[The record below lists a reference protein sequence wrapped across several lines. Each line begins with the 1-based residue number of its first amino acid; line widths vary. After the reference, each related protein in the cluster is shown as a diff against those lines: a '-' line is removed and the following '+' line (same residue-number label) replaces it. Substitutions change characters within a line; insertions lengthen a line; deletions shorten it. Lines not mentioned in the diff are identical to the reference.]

1 MQNKT
6 KVLFLI
12 PSLAGGGA
20 ERTLINILKNID
32 YLLFD
37 VHLVVVD
44 YNGIYCKEVPK
55 QVKVLPLFSNT
66 KLVRVLSLIQK
77 RMGFNKFIV
86 NRFLKKTDSSYD
98 TAISFLDS
106 NFTDLLFE
114 IPNVNKKIT
123 WVHSSYKTN
132 QNFYKFYKK
141 ESYRNKLLTYRYAK
155 LDAIVF
161 VSDDAK
167 NEFEEIFGA
176 FKNMPVIYNF
186 MDEKNIHLKAD
197 SFEVQKEANI
207 IKFISVGSLFPV
219 KGYDLLILAA
229 SKLKEIDVKFKID
242 IYGQGFLKEEL
253 SNLIKTHKLENFVK
267 LKGFVPN
274 PYPYMKNADVF
285 IMSSKSEAM
294 PMALCEA
301 MILGKPVLVT
311 NCSGCREVV
320 NYGDFGVMS
329 NNNIEDLAANMLKL
343 IKDKASIENLSLKSL
358 ERAVLFSDKKIM
370 GQVKLIMQK

>member
-1 MQNKT
+1 MKT
-6 KVLFLI
+6 KVLFII

-44 YNGIYCKEVPK
+44 YTGIYCKQVPK
-55 QVKVLPLFSNT
+55 QLKILPLFTNT
-66 KLVRVLSLIQK
+66 KLVRVLSYVQK
-77 RMGFNKFIV
+77 KTGFNKFV
-86 NRFLKKTDSSYD
+86 EHRFLKKIDSSYD

-106 NFTDLLFE
+106 NFTDLLFQ
-114 IPNVNKKIT
+114 IPNVNKTIT

-132 QNFYKFYKK
+132 QNFYKFYRND
-141 ESYRNKLLTYRYAK
+141 SYRKRLITQRYAK
-155 LDAIVF
+155 LNTIVF
-161 VSDDAK
+161 VSQDAK
-167 NEFEEIFGA
+167 TEFEEIFGS

-186 MDEKNIHLKAD
+186 MDEKNIHLKAN
-197 SFEVQKEANI
+197 SFDVQKESET

-229 SKLKEIDVKFKID
+229 SKLKEISVKFKID
-242 IYGQGFLKEEL
+242 IYGQGYLKEEL
-253 SNLIKTHKLENFVK
+253 IDLIKAHKLENYVE
-267 LKGFVPN
+267 LKGFVSN
-274 PYPYMKNADVF
+274 PYPYIKNADVF

-320 NYGDFGVMS
+320 NYGEFGLMS
-329 NNNIEDLAANMLKL
+329 NAEIDDLTANMLKL
-343 IKDKASIENLSLKSL
+343 IKDKNCREKLSSKSL
-358 ERAVLFSDKKIM
+358 ERAVLFSDKSIM
-370 GQVKLIMQK
+370 NQIMHTI

>member
-1 MQNKT
+1 MKNKT

-12 PSLAGGGA
+12 PSLVGGGA

-44 YNGIYCKEVPK
+44 NNGIYSKEVPS

-66 KLVRVLSLIQK
+66 KLVRVLSYIQK
-77 RMGFNKFIV
+77 RIGFNTFIV
-86 NRFLKKTDSSYD
+86 NRFLKQIDSRYD

-106 NFTDLLFE
+106 NFTDLLFK
-114 IPNVNKKIT
+114 IPNVNKTIT

-141 ESYRNKLLTYRYAK
+141 ESYRNKLITYRYAK

-161 VSDDAK
+161 VSHDAK
-167 NEFEEIFGA
+167 TEFVEIFGTY
-176 FKNMPVIYNF
+176 KNMPVIYNF
-186 MDEKNIHLKAD
+186 MDEKNIHLKAH
-197 SFEVQKEANI
+197 SFEVQKESNA
-207 IKFISVGSLFPV
+207 IKFIAVGSLFQV

-229 SKLKEIDVKFKID
+229 SKLKETDLKFKID
-242 IYGQGFLKEEL
+242 IYGQGLLKEEL
-253 SNLIKTHKLENFVK
+253 SSLIKTHKLENFVK
-267 LKGFVPN
+267 LRGFVSN
-274 PYPYMKNADVF
+274 PYPYIKNADIF

-301 MILGKPVLVT
+301 IILGKPTLVT

-320 NYGDFGVMS
+320 NYGKYGLMVDQ
-329 NNNIEDLAANMLKL
+329 NPI
-343 IKDKASIENLSLKSL
+343 SIAEGMKSFIQEKNKINHYKILSKQ
-358 ERAVLFSDKKIM
+358 RAVEFNDESILKKIYEC
-370 GQVKLIMQK
+370 IN

>member
-12 PSLAGGGA
+12 PSLVGGGA

-55 QVKVLPLFSNT
+55 QVKVVPLFSNT
-66 KLVRVLSLIQK
+66 KLVRILSYIQK
-77 RMGFNKFIV
+77 KTGINKIIV
-86 NRFLKKTDSSYD
+86 NSFLKKIDTNYD

-114 IPNVNKKIT
+114 IPNVTKTIT

-132 QNFYKFYKK
+132 NNFYKFYKN
-141 ESYRNKLLTYRYAK
+141 ESYKKQLIANRYSK
-155 LDAIVF
+155 LDTIVF

-167 NEFEEIFGA
+167 TEFNEIFGT
-176 FKNMPVIYNF
+176 FKKMPVIYNF
-186 MDEKNIHLKAD
+186 MDEKNIHLKAKC
-197 SFEVQKEANI
+197 FQVKKESNT
-207 IKFISVGSLFPV
+207 IKFIAVGSLFPV

-229 SKLKEIDVKFKID
+229 SKLKETGVKFKID
-242 IYGQGFLKEEL
+242 IYGRGFLKEEL
-253 SNLIKTHKLENFVK
+253 SNLIKTHKLENYVE
-267 LKGFVPN
+267 LKGFVSN
-274 PYPYMKNADVF
+274 PYPYIKDADVF

-320 NYGDFGVMS
+320 NYGEFGLMS
-329 NNNIEDLAANMLKL
+329 NANMEDLAANVLKL
-343 IKDKASIENLSLKSL
+343 IKDKDTREKLSSKSL
-358 ERAVLFSDKKIM
+358 ERAVLFSDKSIM
-370 GQVKLIMQK
+370 SEIVHTIQ

>member
-44 YNGIYCKEVPK
+44 YNGIYCKQVPK
-55 QVKVLPLFSNT
+55 QVKVLPLFTNT
-66 KLVRVLSLIQK
+66 KLVRVFSFIQK
-77 RMGFNKFIV
+77 RTGFNKFIIK
-86 NRFLKKTDSSYD
+86 RFLKQIDSRYD

-106 NFTDLLFE
+106 NFTDLLFQ
-114 IPNVNKKIT
+114 IPNVNKRIT

-132 QNFYKFYKK
+132 QNFYKFYKND
-141 ESYRNKLLTYRYAK
+141 SYRNRLITHRYSK
-155 LDAIVF
+155 LDTIVF
-161 VSDDAK
+161 VSQDAK
-167 NEFEEIFGA
+167 TEFEEIFGS

-186 MDEKNIHLKAD
+186 MDEKNIHLKAN
-197 SFEVQKEANI
+197 SFDVQKEADT

-229 SKLKEIDVKFKID
+229 LKLKKADVKFNID

-253 SNLIKTHKLENFVK
+253 LDLIKAHKLEKHVE
-267 LKGFVPN
+267 LKGFVSN
-274 PYPYMKNADVF
+274 PYPYIKNADVF

-301 MILGKPVLVT
+301 MILRKPVLVT

-320 NYGDFGVMS
+320 NYGEFGLMS
-329 NNNIEDLAANMLKL
+329 NAEIDDLAMNMLKL
-343 IKDKASIENLSLKSL
+343 IKDKDYRVKLSSKSI
-358 ERAVLFSDKKIM
+358 ERAVLFSDKSIM
-370 GQVKLIMQK
+370 SQIMHTIR

>member
-1 MQNKT
+1 MKNKT

-12 PSLAGGGA
+12 PSLVGGGA

-44 YNGIYCKEVPK
+44 NNGIYSKEVPS

-66 KLVRVLSLIQK
+66 KLVRVLSYIQK
-77 RMGFNKFIV
+77 RIGFNTFIV
-86 NRFLKKTDSSYD
+86 NRFLKQIDSRYD

-106 NFTDLLFE
+106 NFTDLLFK
-114 IPNVNKKIT
+114 IPNVNKTIT

-132 QNFYKFYKK
+132 QNFYKFYKND
-141 ESYRNKLLTYRYAK
+141 SYRNRLITHRYSK
-155 LDAIVF
+155 LDTIVF
-161 VSDDAK
+161 VSQDAK
-167 NEFEEIFGA
+167 TEFEEIFGS

-186 MDEKNIHLKAD
+186 MDEKNIHLKAN
-197 SFEVQKEANI
+197 SFEVQKEVNI

-229 SKLKEIDVKFKID
+229 SKLKEIDIKFKID
-242 IYGQGFLKEEL
+242 IYGHGFLKEEL
-253 SNLIKTHKLENFVK
+253 LDLIKAHKLENFVK
-267 LKGFVPN
+267 LKGFVSN
-274 PYPYMKNADVF
+274 PYPYIKNADVF

-320 NYGDFGVMS
+320 NYGEFGLMS
-329 NNNIEDLAANMLKL
+329 DNNIEDLAANMLKL
-343 IKDKASIENLSLKSL
+343 IKDKASRENLSLKSL

-370 GQVKLIMQK
+370 SQVKLII

>member
-1 MQNKT
+1 VKT

-12 PSLAGGGA
+12 PSLVGGGA

-44 YNGIYCKEVPK
+44 YNGIYYKEVPK

-66 KLVRVLSLIQK
+66 RLVRVLSYIQK
-77 RMGFNKFIV
+77 KIGFNTFIV
-86 NRFLKKTDSSYD
+86 NRFLKSIDTTYD

-106 NFTDLLFE
+106 NFTDLLFK
-114 IPNVNKKIT
+114 IPNVNKTIT

-132 QNFYKFYKK
+132 NNFYNFYKNESYKK
-141 ESYRNKLLTYRYAK
+141 QLIANRYSK
-155 LDAIVF
+155 LDTIVF
-161 VSDDAK
+161 VSQDAK
-167 NEFEEIFGA
+167 TEFEEIFGT

-186 MDEKNIHLKAD
+186 MDENNIHVKAN
-197 SFEVQKEANI
+197 SFDVQKEVET

-229 SKLKEIDVKFKID
+229 SKLKEISVKFKIN
-242 IYGQGFLKEEL
+242 IYGQGFLKKEL
-253 SNLIKTHKLENFVK
+253 LGLIKTHKLENYVE
-267 LKGFVPN
+267 LMGFVSN
-274 PYPYMKNADVF
+274 PYPYIKNADVF

-320 NYGDFGVMS
+320 NYGEFGLMS
-329 NNNIEDLAANMLKL
+329 NPEIDDLAMNMLKL
-343 IKDKASIENLSLKSL
+343 IKDKDYREKLSSKSIE
-358 ERAVLFSDKKIM
+358 RTVLFSDKSIM
-370 GQVKLIMQK
+370 SQIMHTIR

>member
-12 PSLAGGGA
+12 PSLVGGGA

-44 YNGIYCKEVPK
+44 YSGVYSEEVPN

-66 KLVRVLSLIQK
+66 KLVRVLAYIQK
-77 RMGFNKFIV
+77 RIGFNNVMV
-86 NRFLKKTDSSYD
+86 NRFLKRIDSSYD

-114 IPNVNKKIT
+114 IPTVKKTIS
-123 WVHSSYKTN
+123 WIHSSYKTN
-132 QNFYKFYKK
+132 QNFYKFYKN
-141 ESYRNKLLTYRYAK
+141 ESYRKQLIANRYSK
-155 LDAIVF
+155 LDTIVF
-161 VSDDAK
+161 VSHDAK
-167 NEFEEIFGA
+167 KEFEEIFGT

-186 MDEKNIHLKAD
+186 MDEKNIHLKAN
-197 SFEVQKEANI
+197 SFEVTKELNT
-207 IKFISVGSLFPV
+207 IKFVAVGSLFPV

-229 SKLKEIDVKFKID
+229 SKLKEAGVKFKID

-253 SNLIKTHKLENFVK
+253 LDLIKNHKLENYVT
-267 LKGFVPN
+267 LKGFVSN
-274 PYPYMKNADVF
+274 PYPYIKDADIF

-320 NYGDFGVMS
+320 NYGEYGLMS
-329 NNNIEDLAANMLKL
+329 NANIENLALSMDKL
-343 IKDKASIENLSLKSL
+343 IKDKDYREKLSLKSL
-358 ERAVLFSDKKIM
+358 ERAVLLSDENIM
-370 GQVKLIMQK
+370 SQIMHAIQ

>member
-12 PSLAGGGA
+12 PSLVGGGA

-32 YLLFD
+32 YLLFV

-44 YNGIYCKEVPK
+44 YNGVYCKEVPK
-55 QVKVLPLFSNT
+55 QVKLLPLFSNT
-66 KLVRVLSLIQK
+66 KLVRVLSYIQK
-77 RMGFNKFIV
+77 RMGFNTFIV
-86 NRFLKKTDSSYD
+86 NRFLKSIDSTYD

-106 NFTDLLFE
+106 NFTDLLFK
-114 IPNVNKKIT
+114 IPNVNKTIA

-132 QNFYKFYKK
+132 NNFYNFYKNESYKK
-141 ESYRNKLLTYRYAK
+141 QLIANRYSK
-155 LDAIVF
+155 LDTIVF
-161 VSDDAK
+161 VSLDAK
-167 NEFEEIFGA
+167 TEFEEIFGS
-176 FKNMPVIYNF
+176 FKNMPVIYNL
-186 MDEKNIHLKAD
+186 MDEKNIHLKAN
-197 SFEVQKEANI
+197 SFDVQKEAET

-229 SKLKEIDVKFKID
+229 SKLKKADVKFNID

-253 SNLIKTHKLENFVK
+253 LDLIKAHKLEKHVE
-267 LKGFVPN
+267 LKGFVSN
-274 PYPYMKNADVF
+274 PYPYIKNADVF

-320 NYGDFGVMS
+320 NYGDFGLMS
-329 NNNIEDLAANMLKL
+329 NAEIDDLAANMLKL
-343 IKDKASIENLSLKSL
+343 IKDKDHREKLSSKSI
-358 ERAVLFSDKKIM
+358 ERAVLFSDKSIM
-370 GQVKLIMQK
+370 NQIIEVIV

>member
-1 MQNKT
+1 MKNKT

-12 PSLAGGGA
+12 PSLVGGGA

-44 YNGIYCKEVPK
+44 YSGIYSKEVPS
-55 QVKVLPLFSNT
+55 QVKVLPLFTNT
-66 KLVRVLSLIQK
+66 KLVRVLSYIQK
-77 RMGFNKFIV
+77 RIGFNTVIV
-86 NRFLKKTDSSYD
+86 NRFLKQIDSRYD

-106 NFTDLLFE
+106 NFTDLLFK
-114 IPNVNKKIT
+114 IPNVNKTIT

-132 QNFYKFYKK
+132 QNFYKFYKND
-141 ESYRNKLLTYRYAK
+141 SYRNRLITHRYSK
-155 LDAIVF
+155 LDTIVF
-161 VSDDAK
+161 VSQDAK
-167 NEFEEIFGA
+167 TEFEEIFGS

-186 MDEKNIHLKAD
+186 MDEKNIHLKAN
-197 SFEVQKEANI
+197 SFDVQKEAET

-229 SKLKEIDVKFKID
+229 SKLKEISVKFKID
-242 IYGQGFLKEEL
+242 IYGHGFLKEEL
-253 SNLIKTHKLENFVK
+253 LDLIKAHKLEKHVE
-267 LKGFVPN
+267 LKGFVSN
-274 PYPYMKNADVF
+274 PYPYIKNADVF

-320 NYGDFGVMS
+320 NYGEFGLMS
-329 NNNIEDLAANMLKL
+329 DNNIEDLAANMLKL
-343 IKDKASIENLSLKSL
+343 IKDKASRENLSLKSL

-370 GQVKLIMQK
+370 SQVKLII

>member
-1 MQNKT
+1 MQIKT

-12 PSLAGGGA
+12 PSLVGGGA

-37 VHLVVVD
+37 VHLVIVD
-44 YNGIYCKEVPK
+44 NNGIYCREVPK

-66 KLVRVLSLIQK
+66 KLVRLLSYIQK
-77 RMGFNKFIV
+77 KMSFNNFVV
-86 NRFLKKTDSSYD
+86 NRFLNQIDSSYD

-106 NFTDLLFE
+106 NFTDLLFK
-114 IPNVNKKIT
+114 IPNVNKTIT

-132 QNFYKFYKK
+132 KNFYKFYKK
-141 ESYRNKLLTYRYAK
+141 ESYRKKLITHRYAK

-161 VSDDAK
+161 VSHDAK
-167 NEFEEIFGA
+167 TEFEEIFGS
-176 FKNMPVIYNF
+176 FKNMSVIYNF
-186 MDEKNIHLKAD
+186 MDEKNIHLKAN
-197 SFEVQKEANI
+197 SIEIQKKANI
-207 IKFISVGSLFPV
+207 VKFISVGSLFPV

-229 SKLKEIDVKFKID
+229 LKLKEIDLKFKID

-253 SNLIKTHKLENFVK
+253 LDLIKTHKLESHVE
-267 LKGFVPN
+267 LKGFVAN
-274 PYPYMKNADVF
+274 PYPYIKDADIF

-320 NYGDFGVMS
+320 NYGEFGLMS
-329 NNNIEDLAANMLKL
+329 NAKIDDLAANMLKL
-343 IKDKASIENLSLKSL
+343 IKDKDYRTKLSSKSL
-358 ERAVLFSDKKIM
+358 ERAVMFSDKSIMNTIVKI
-370 GQVKLIMQK
+370 ISC

>member
-1 MQNKT
+1 MKT

-12 PSLAGGGA
+12 PSLVGGGA

-44 YNGIYCKEVPK
+44 YNGIYYKEVPK

-66 KLVRVLSLIQK
+66 KLVRVLSYIQK
-77 RMGFNKFIV
+77 KIGFNTFIV
-86 NRFLKKTDSSYD
+86 NRFLKSIDSTYD

-106 NFTDLLFE
+106 NFTDLLFK
-114 IPNVNKKIT
+114 IPNVNKTIA

-132 QNFYKFYKK
+132 KNFYKFYKN
-141 ESYRNKLLTYRYAK
+141 ESYKKQLIANRYSK
-155 LDAIVF
+155 LDTIVF
-161 VSDDAK
+161 VSQDAK
-167 NEFEEIFGA
+167 TEFEEIFGS

-186 MDEKNIHLKAD
+186 MDEKNIHLKAN
-197 SFEVQKEANI
+197 SFDVQKEAET
-207 IKFISVGSLFPV
+207 IKFISVGSLFAV

-229 SKLKEIDVKFKID
+229 SKLKETDVKFKID
-242 IYGQGFLKEEL
+242 IYGQGYLKEEL
-253 SNLIKTHKLENFVK
+253 LDLIKTNKLEK
-267 LKGFVPN
+267 HLELKGFVSN
-274 PYPYMKNADVF
+274 PYPYIKNADVF

-320 NYGDFGVMS
+320 NYGEFGLMS
-329 NNNIEDLAANMLKL
+329 NAEIDDLAANMLKL
-343 IKDKASIENLSLKSL
+343 IKDKDYRVKLSSKSIE
-358 ERAVLFSDKKIM
+358 RALLFSDKSIM
-370 GQVKLIMQK
+370 SQIMHTIR

>member
-32 YLLFD
+32 YFLFD

-66 KLVRVLSLIQK
+66 KLVRALSLIQK
-77 RMGFNKFIV
+77 RMGFNKLVV
-86 NRFLKKTDSSYD
+86 NRFLKKTDNSYD

-106 NFTDLLFE
+106 NFTDLLFQ
-114 IPNVNKKIT
+114 IPNINKKIT

-132 QNFYKFYKK
+132 KNFYKFYKK
-141 ESYRNKLLTYRYAK
+141 ESYRKQLIAHRYAK

-161 VSDDAK
+161 VSHDAK
-167 NEFEEIFGA
+167 TEFEEIFGS
-176 FKNMPVIYNF
+176 FKNMIVIYNF
-186 MDEKNIHLKAD
+186 MDEKNIHLKAN
-197 SFEVQKEANI
+197 SFEVKKEFNT
-207 IKFISVGSLFPV
+207 IKFIAVGSLFPV

-229 SKLKEIDVKFKID
+229 TKLKETGIKFKID

-253 SNLIKTHKLENFVK
+253 LDLIKAHNLQKHVE
-267 LKGFVPN
+267 LKGFVSN
-274 PYPYMKNADVF
+274 PYPYIKNTDVF

-301 MILGKPVLVT
+301 MILGKPVIVT

-320 NYGDFGVMS
+320 NYGEFGLMADI
-329 NNNIEDLAANMLKL
+329 NIEDLTTNMLKL
-343 IKDKASIENLSLKSL
+343 IKDKDYRKKLSSKSL
-358 ERAVLFSDKKIM
+358 ERAVLFSDESIM
-370 GQVKLIMQK
+370 SQIMHTIR